1 MYTNYNSS
9 LEKNQMMTPPII
21 GLTSSIVNDKLSN
34 ISLEDN
40 STGLFKIDNSTIK
53 PIVEMPIETNNFI
66 ISGTDDEIDS
76 NENNAVNKRY
86 LINKITPLD
95 NKFMTQAQCDNRYLK
110 NDITSL
116 NLDELNINNTSNHN
130 LKISSVTETDVTNPF
145 ITFSHNDGNTNHY
158 LMYMNR
164 DRVYTPKPLALS
176 YSTGIDFN
184 TSQKGIAVKAD
195 YPKTNLKNLVTSTIT
210 QTQIN
215 KLASDKYLDN
225 VCPTYAYCNN
235 TYLKQSSY
243 SRLTRTIIY
252 PLEESKAHY
261 EITGIGNQ
269 SKNYNNYSSVYEIT
283 LPTIKGDLKIVKVR
297 FAVWSTVKEEM
308 EDLHCRISDQSDTV
322 NRRFDGDT
330 KTGSYIH
337 PVPGNNETHYKYVFH
352 FENIFYGSLPKLYLD
367 FFNTTIDPTV
377 NPQIIYSPLK
387 SNSHQTFKVEIISI

>member
-116 NLDELNINNTSNHN
+116 NLND
-130 LKISSVTETDVTNPF
+130 LKISS
-145 ITFSHNDGNTNHY
+145 
-158 LMYMNR
+158 
-164 DRVYTPKPLALS
+164 
-176 YSTGIDFN
+176 GIDFN
-184 TSQKGIAVKAD
+184 TSENGDTIND
-195 YPKTNLKNLVTSTIT
+195 NYPKTNLKNLVTSKIT

-215 KLASDKYLDN
+215 QLATAKYLDN

-243 SRLTRTIIY
+243 SRVTRTIVY
-252 PLEESKAHY
+252 PLEETKADY

-330 KTGSYIH
+330 KTGSYI
-337 PVPGNNETHYKYVFH
+337 VGYDLNDGTYYKYVFH

>member
-116 NLDELNINNTSNHN
+116 NLDEL
-130 LKISSVTETDVTNPF
+130 KISS
-145 ITFSHNDGNTNHY
+145 
-158 LMYMNR
+158 
-164 DRVYTPKPLALS
+164 
-176 YSTGIDFN
+176 GIDFN
-184 TSQKGIAVKAD
+184 TSENGDTIND
-195 YPKTNLKNLVTSTIT
+195 NYPKTNLKNLVTSKIT

-235 TYLKQSSY
+235 IYLKQTSY

-337 PVPGNNETHYKYVFH
+337 PVPGNNETRYKYIFH

-377 NPQIIYSPLK
+377 NPQIMYFPLK
-387 SNSHQTFKVEIISI
+387 SNSHQEFKVEIISI